1 MRFMKR
7 LVGAVAL
14 LAVAAI
20 ASATLAPVS
29 LATKATPSVSLK
41 AKPTT
46 VKVGKTVTFT
56 GTVKHA
62 VANDGTVRLWL
73 VGAKKSTMK
82 AKARISS
89 TGAFKFTAKA
99 AKAGPCVLRVT
110 YGAGK
115 TTFRSN
121 KVTVTITN

>member
-1 MRFMKR
+1 MRLTKR
-7 LVGAVAL
+7 LVGAFTVFALVAII
-14 LAVAAI
+14 VAA
-20 ASATLAPVS
+20 LAPVS

-46 VKVGKTVTFT
+46 VKVGQTVTLT

-62 VANDGTVRLWL
+62 VAGNGIVRLWT
-73 VGAKKSTMK
+73 VGAKKATMK

-89 TGAFKFTAKA
+89 TGTFKFTAKA
-99 AKAGPCVLRVT
+99 SKVGPVTLRVT
-110 YGAGK
+110 YRAGT

-121 KVTVTITN
+121 KVTITITK